1 VTDRIGCCIP
11 FCRHTRKNPGRDGIC
26 ASEWLCRDHWI
37 MLPKARRRVYGRVKK
52 AYRRFHHETDFARA
66 CRIWNR
72 LKRQATEI
80 AAGI

>member
-1 VTDRIGCCIP
+1 
-11 FCRHTRKNPGRDGIC
+11 
-26 ASEWLCRDHWI
+26 

-66 CRIWNR
+66 CRIWDR